1 MKRKSRKI
9 WRDRIR
15 RWKTSG
21 LTAKK
26 FVARRRFSA
35 SALHYWSWR
44 LRAEARE
51 NETGRTSAAPPVVEI
66 VRATGVVSLGEP
78 AGVHDAAPEPFEVVI
93 GERVRIRVPVRFDAE
108 ALVRLVAILERR

>member
-1 MKRKSRKI
+1 MRRTSRKI
-9 WRDRIR
+9 WRDRVR
-15 RWKTSG
+15 RWKASG

-26 FVARRRFSA
+26 FVTRRKFSA
-35 SALHYWSWR
+35 SALHHWSWR

-66 VRATGVVSLGEP
+66 VGAAGVVGHDAQVSNR
-78 AGVHDAAPEPFEVVI
+78 DAAPEPFEVVI